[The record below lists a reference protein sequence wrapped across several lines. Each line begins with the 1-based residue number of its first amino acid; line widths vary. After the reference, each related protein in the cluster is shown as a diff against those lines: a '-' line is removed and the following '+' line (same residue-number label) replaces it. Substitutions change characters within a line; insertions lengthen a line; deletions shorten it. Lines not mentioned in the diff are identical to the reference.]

1 MNRDTIC
8 VQGGYTPGNGEP
20 RQIPIIQSTTFKYA
34 TSEDMGKLFDLEASG
49 YFYSRL
55 QNPTNDAVAAR
66 IAALEGGTAAML
78 TASGQAAIFF
88 AVFNIVGAGDHLV
101 SSSSIYGGSFNPPHL
116 GHMAAAESAAKYL
129 GLDELLLIP
138 AGIPPHKMLSADAA
152 GADDRLAMT
161 RLMGEQIALDT
172 GVKVTVSDME
182 IAREGKSYT
191 ADTLRILHEEHP
203 DDELWLLM
211 GTDMFLTF
219 QYWYKPDEIMR
230 YAGLCAFGRT
240 EKDGEELFAPQR
252 KYLGQRFPGSRIVTM
267 TLPNLVDV
275 SSTELRARIPKGETE
290 GLLAPAVLGYIYR
303 KHLYGTNLDLKRLTL
318 EDLRPIALSYLKAK
332 RIPHVLGTEQTAK
345 ALAEKYGA
353 DVEKA
358 RFAALLHDATKRLSM
373 EEQLAMCEHYHIVLD
388 ELEQH
393 ALKLLHAKTGAAL
406 ARDMYGADDEIY
418 NAILWHTTGKAN
430 MTLLEKVIYLA
441 DYIEPSRDFDGVEDL
456 RKVVWEDLDK
466 GLEMGLAMT
475 VEEMEQMGNPIHH
488 NTLQA
493 LEYLRGHTHE

>member
-1 MNRDTIC
+1 MKI
-8 VQGGYTPGNGEP
+8 G
-20 RQIPIIQSTTFKYA
+20 
-34 TSEDMGKLFDLEASG
+34 
-49 YFYSRL
+49 
-55 QNPTNDAVAAR
+55 
-66 IAALEGGTAAML
+66 
-78 TASGQAAIFF
+78 
-88 AVFNIVGAGDHLV
+88 
-101 SSSSIYGGSFNPPHL
+101 IYGGSFNPPHL

-182 IAREGKSYT
+182 IARGGKSYT

-219 QYWYKPDEIMR
+219 QYWYKPDEIVR
-230 YAGLCAFGRT
+230 YAG
-240 EKDGEELFAPQR
+240 
-252 KYLGQRFPGSRIVTM
+252 
-267 TLPNLVDV
+267 
-275 SSTELRARIPKGETE
+275 
-290 GLLAPAVLGYIYR
+290 LGYIYR

-358 RFAALLHDATKRLSM
+358 LFAALRHDATKRLSM
-373 EEQLAMCEHYHIVLD
+373 EEQLAMCEHYHIELD
-388 ELEQH
+388 ELEKK

-441 DYIEPSRDFDGVEDL
+441 DYIEPNRDFDGVEDL

-475 VEEMEQMGNPIHH
+475 VEEMEQMGNPVHH